1 MAEYNTSD
9 IVNVAKNTV
18 SKWEKPGG
26 TTGMIVLGVVVG
38 AIVINITPIMNFIAA
53 ACASTLTAI
62 GMAAALFLVLYCLFD
77 PRIRNIG
84 STIYFMIM
92 RKIEGLLVDYD
103 PISIVK
109 RKIMQMNK
117 KIQEITDNMGKLRGL
132 IDKSEKRIQ
141 DKKKQCDHDFQLL
154 NKYKET
160 GKAQDAAVYERQVT
174 RLTEVIKNSEARL
187 IQSKQWYEI
196 MGKLKHQAELTVLDA
211 TNEVNERVEEWEMI
225 KAQHKAFTSI
235 VGIINGKD
243 DQFSLFTRAMD
254 HMADDISQK
263 LGEMSFIIEE
273 TGGLMSKIDM
283 DNLVMSDKANAL
295 LAQYNSG
302 GLDAVLLG
310 SFAKQPIEHTP
321 AENVEFKEAE
331 FTNLNTITNNRNNV
345 QQTLGQPNWF

>member
-38 AIVINITPIMNFIAA
+38 AIAINITPIMNFIAA
-53 ACASTLTAI
+53 ACASTLSAI

-109 RKIMQMNK
+109 RKIMQMNN

-160 GKAQDAAVYERQVT
+160 GKAQDAAVYKRQVA

-310 SFAKQPIEHTP
+310 SFAKQPIEHIP
-321 AENVEFKEAE
+321 AENVEYKEVDYVKA
-331 FTNLNTITNNRNNV
+331 NTKSIDNN
-345 QQTLGQPNWF
+345 QKTLSQPNWF

>member
-26 TTGMIVLGVVVG
+26 TTGMIVLGVVIG
-38 AIVINITPIMNFIAA
+38 AIAINITPIMNFIAA
-53 ACASTLTAI
+53 ACASTLSAI

-174 RLTEVIKNSEARL
+174 RLTEVIKNTEARL

-310 SFAKQPIEHTP
+310 SFAKQPIEHAP

>member
-38 AIVINITPIMNFIAA
+38 AIAINITPIMNFIAA
-53 ACASTLTAI
+53 ACASTLSAI

-109 RKIMQMNK
+109 RKIMQMNN

-310 SFAKQPIEHTP
+310 SFAKQPIEHIP
-321 AENVEFKEAE
+321 AENVEYKEVDYVKA
-331 FTNLNTITNNRNNV
+331 NTKNIDNN
-345 QQTLGQPNWF
+345 QKTLSQPNWF

>member
-53 ACASTLTAI
+53 ACASTLSAI

-302 GLDAVLLG
+302 GIDAVLLG
-310 SFAKQPIEHTP
+310 SFAKQPIEHAP

>member
-53 ACASTLTAI
+53 ACASTLSAI

-132 IDKSEKRIQ
+132 IDKSEKRIK
-141 DKKKQCDHDFQLL
+141 DKKKQCEHDFQLL

-310 SFAKQPIEHTP
+310 SFAKQPIEHAP

>member
-38 AIVINITPIMNFIAA
+38 AIAINITPIMNFIAA
-53 ACASTLTAI
+53 ACASTLSAI

-77 PRIRNIG
+77 PRIRNIA

-109 RKIMQMNK
+109 RKIMQMNN

-154 NKYKET
+154 NKYKEA

-174 RLTEVIKNSEARL
+174 RLTEVIKNSETRL

-310 SFAKQPIEHTP
+310 SFAKQPIEHAP

>member
-38 AIVINITPIMNFIAA
+38 AIAINITPIMNFIAA
-53 ACASTLTAI
+53 ACASTLSAI

-109 RKIMQMNK
+109 RKIMQMNN

-141 DKKKQCDHDFQLL
+141 DKKKQCEHDFQLL

-160 GKAQDAAVYERQVT
+160 GKAQDAAVYERQVA
-174 RLTEVIKNSEARL
+174 RLTEVIKNSETRL

-310 SFAKQPIEHTP
+310 SFAKQPIEHIP
-321 AENVEFKEAE
+321 AENVEYKEVDYVKA
-331 FTNLNTITNNRNNV
+331 NTKSIDNN
-345 QQTLGQPNWF
+345 QKTLSQPNWF

>member
-9 IVNVAKNTV
+9 IVNVAKSTV

-38 AIVINITPIMNFIAA
+38 AIAINITPIMNFIAA
-53 ACASTLTAI
+53 ACASTLSAI
-62 GMAAALFLVLYCLFD
+62 GMASALFLVVYCLFD

-160 GKAQDAAVYERQVT
+160 GKMQDAAVYERQVT

-331 FTNLNTITNNRNNV
+331 FTNMTTITNNRNNV

>member
-38 AIVINITPIMNFIAA
+38 AIAINITPIMNFIAA
-53 ACASTLTAI
+53 ACASTLSAI

-77 PRIRNIG
+77 SRIRNIG

-109 RKIMQMNK
+109 RKIMQMNN

-154 NKYKET
+154 NKYKEA
-160 GKAQDAAVYERQVT
+160 GKAQDAAVYERQVA

-310 SFAKQPIEHTP
+310 SFAKQPIEHAP

>member
-38 AIVINITPIMNFIAA
+38 AIAINITPIMNFIAA
-53 ACASTLTAI
+53 ACASTLSAI

-109 RKIMQMNK
+109 RKIMQMNN

-141 DKKKQCDHDFQLL
+141 DKKKQCEHDFQLL
-154 NKYKET
+154 NKYKEA
-160 GKAQDAAVYERQVT
+160 GKTQDAAVYERQVT
-174 RLTEVIKNSEARL
+174 RLTEVIKNSETRL

-310 SFAKQPIEHTP
+310 SFAKQPIEHAP

>member
-38 AIVINITPIMNFIAA
+38 AIAINITPIMNFIAA
-53 ACASTLTAI
+53 ACASTLSAI

-109 RKIMQMNK
+109 RKIMQMNN

-160 GKAQDAAVYERQVT
+160 GKAQDAAVYERQVA
-174 RLTEVIKNSEARL
+174 RLTEVIKNTEARL

-310 SFAKQPIEHTP
+310 SFAKQPIEHAP
-321 AENVEFKEAE
+321 AENVEYKEVDYVKA
-331 FTNLNTITNNRNNV
+331 NTKSIDNN
-345 QQTLGQPNWF
+345 QKTLSQPNWF

>member
-38 AIVINITPIMNFIAA
+38 AIAINITPIMNFIAA
-53 ACASTLTAI
+53 ACASTLSAI

-109 RKIMQMNK
+109 RKIMQMNN

-174 RLTEVIKNSEARL
+174 RLTEVIKNSETRL

-211 TNEVNERVEEWEMI
+211 TNEVNERVEAWEMI

>member
-9 IVNVAKNTV
+9 IVNVAKSTI

-38 AIVINITPIMNFIAA
+38 AIAINITPIMNFIAA
-53 ACASTLTAI
+53 ACASTLSAI
-62 GMAAALFLVLYCLFD
+62 GMAAALFLVVYCLFD

-160 GKAQDAAVYERQVT
+160 GKMQDAAVYERQVT

-321 AENVEFKEAE
+321 AENVEFKEEE
-331 FTNLNTITNNRNNV
+331 FTNMTTITNNRNNV

>member
-9 IVNVAKNTV
+9 IVNVAKSTV

-38 AIVINITPIMNFIAA
+38 AIAINITPIMNFIAA
-53 ACASTLTAI
+53 ACASTLSAI
-62 GMAAALFLVLYCLFD
+62 GMAAALFLVVYCLFD

-160 GKAQDAAVYERQVT
+160 GKMQDAAVYERQVT

-310 SFAKQPIEHTP
+310 SFAKQPIEHAP

-331 FTNLNTITNNRNNV
+331 FTNMTTITNNRNNV

>member
-38 AIVINITPIMNFIAA
+38 AIAINITPIMNFIAA
-53 ACASTLTAI
+53 ACASTLSAI

-109 RKIMQMNK
+109 RKIMQMNN

-154 NKYKET
+154 NKYKEA
-160 GKAQDAAVYERQVT
+160 GKAQDAAVYERQVA

-310 SFAKQPIEHTP
+310 SFAKQPIEHAP
-321 AENVEFKEAE
+321 AENVEYKEAE

>member
-38 AIVINITPIMNFIAA
+38 AIAINITPIMNFIAA
-53 ACASTLTAI
+53 ACANTLSAI

-109 RKIMQMNK
+109 RKIMQMNN

-154 NKYKET
+154 NKYKEA

-174 RLTEVIKNSEARL
+174 RLTEVIKNSETRL

-310 SFAKQPIEHTP
+310 SFAKQPIEHAP

>member
-26 TTGMIVLGVVVG
+26 TTGMIVLGVIVG
-38 AIVINITPIMNFIAA
+38 AIAINITPIMNFIAA
-53 ACASTLTAI
+53 ACASTLSAI

-109 RKIMQMNK
+109 RKIMQMNN

-310 SFAKQPIEHTP
+310 SFAKQPIEHAP

>member
-38 AIVINITPIMNFIAA
+38 AIAINITPIMNFIAA
-53 ACASTLTAI
+53 ACASTLSAI
-62 GMAAALFLVLYCLFD
+62 GMAATLFLVLYCLFD

-109 RKIMQMNK
+109 RKIMQMNN

-141 DKKKQCDHDFQLL
+141 DKKKQCEHDFQLL
-154 NKYKET
+154 NKYKEA

>member
-38 AIVINITPIMNFIAA
+38 AIAINITPIMNFIAA
-53 ACASTLTAI
+53 ACASTLSAI

-109 RKIMQMNK
+109 RKIMQMNN

-174 RLTEVIKNSEARL
+174 RLTEVIKNTEARL

-321 AENVEFKEAE
+321 AEPVECKEAE

>member
-38 AIVINITPIMNFIAA
+38 AIAINITPIMNFIAA
-53 ACASTLTAI
+53 ACASTLSAI

-109 RKIMQMNK
+109 RKIMQMNN

-141 DKKKQCDHDFQLL
+141 DKKKQCEHDFQLL
-154 NKYKET
+154 NKYKEA

-310 SFAKQPIEHTP
+310 SFAKQPIEHIP
-321 AENVEFKEAE
+321 AENVEYKEVDYVKA
-331 FTNLNTITNNRNNV
+331 NTKSIDNN
-345 QQTLGQPNWF
+345 QKTLSQPNWF

>member
-38 AIVINITPIMNFIAA
+38 AIAINITPIMNFIAA
-53 ACASTLTAI
+53 ACASTLSAI

-109 RKIMQMNK
+109 RKIMQMNN

-174 RLTEVIKNSEARL
+174 RLTEVIKNTEARL

>member
-38 AIVINITPIMNFIAA
+38 AIAINITPIMNFIAA
-53 ACASTLTAI
+53 ACASTLSAI

-141 DKKKQCDHDFQLL
+141 DKKKQCEHDFQLL
-154 NKYKET
+154 NKYKEA
-160 GKAQDAAVYERQVT
+160 GKVQDAAVYERQVT
-174 RLTEVIKNSEARL
+174 RLTEVIKNSETRL

-310 SFAKQPIEHTP
+310 SFAKQPIEHAP

>member
-38 AIVINITPIMNFIAA
+38 AIAINITPIMNFIAA
-53 ACASTLTAI
+53 ACASTLSAI

-109 RKIMQMNK
+109 RKIMQMNN

-154 NKYKET
+154 NKYKEA
-160 GKAQDAAVYERQVT
+160 GKAQDAAVYERQVA
-174 RLTEVIKNSEARL
+174 RLTEVIKNSETRL

>member
-38 AIVINITPIMNFIAA
+38 AIAINITPIMNFIAA

-283 DNLVMSDKANAL
+283 DNLAMSDKANAL

>member
-38 AIVINITPIMNFIAA
+38 AIAINITPIMNFIAA
-53 ACASTLTAI
+53 ACASTLSAI

-263 LGEMSFIIEE
+263 LGEISFIIEE

-302 GLDAVLLG
+302 GIDAVLLG
-310 SFAKQPIEHTP
+310 SFAKQPIEHAP

>member
-1 MAEYNTSD
+1 MTEYNTSD

-38 AIVINITPIMNFIAA
+38 AIAINITPIMNFIAA
-53 ACASTLTAI
+53 ACASTLSAI

-109 RKIMQMNK
+109 RKIMQMNN

-141 DKKKQCDHDFQLL
+141 DKKKQCEHDFQLL

-160 GKAQDAAVYERQVT
+160 GKAQDAAVYERQVA

-310 SFAKQPIEHTP
+310 SFAKQPIEHAP

>member
-1 MAEYNTSD
+1 
-9 IVNVAKNTV
+9 
-18 SKWEKPGG
+18 
-26 TTGMIVLGVVVG
+26 
-38 AIVINITPIMNFIAA
+38 MN
-53 ACASTLTAI
+53 
-62 GMAAALFLVLYCLFD
+62 
-77 PRIRNIG
+77 N
-84 STIYFMIM
+84 
-92 RKIEGLLVDYD
+92 
-103 PISIVK
+103 
-109 RKIMQMNK
+109 

-160 GKAQDAAVYERQVT
+160 GKAQDAAVYERQVA
-174 RLTEVIKNSEARL
+174 RLTEVIKNSEVRL

>member
-38 AIVINITPIMNFIAA
+38 AIAINITPIMNFIAA
-53 ACASTLTAI
+53 ACASTLSAI

-141 DKKKQCDHDFQLL
+141 DKKKQCEHDFQLL

-174 RLTEVIKNSEARL
+174 RLTEVIKNTEARL

-310 SFAKQPIEHTP
+310 SFAKQPIEHIP
-321 AENVEFKEAE
+321 AENVEYKEVDYAKA
-331 FTNLNTITNNRNNV
+331 NTKSIDNN
-345 QQTLGQPNWF
+345 QKILSQPNWF

>member
-38 AIVINITPIMNFIAA
+38 AIAINITPIMNFIAA
-53 ACASTLTAI
+53 ACASTLSAI

-109 RKIMQMNK
+109 RKIMQMNN

-141 DKKKQCDHDFQLL
+141 DKKKQCEHDFQLL

-310 SFAKQPIEHTP
+310 SFAKQPIEHAP

>member
-1 MAEYNTSD
+1 
-9 IVNVAKNTV
+9 
-18 SKWEKPGG
+18 
-26 TTGMIVLGVVVG
+26 
-38 AIVINITPIMNFIAA
+38 
-53 ACASTLTAI
+53 
-62 GMAAALFLVLYCLFD
+62 
-77 PRIRNIG
+77 
-84 STIYFMIM
+84 M

-109 RKIMQMNK
+109 RKIMQMNN

-160 GKAQDAAVYERQVT
+160 GKAQDAAVYERQVA

-310 SFAKQPIEHTP
+310 SFAKQPIEHIP
-321 AENVEFKEAE
+321 AENVEYKEVDYAKA
-331 FTNLNTITNNRNNV
+331 NTKSIDNN
-345 QQTLGQPNWF
+345 QKTLSQPNWF

>member
-38 AIVINITPIMNFIAA
+38 AIAINITPIMNFIAA
-53 ACASTLTAI
+53 ACASTLSAI

-109 RKIMQMNK
+109 RKIMQMNN

-154 NKYKET
+154 NKYKEA
-160 GKAQDAAVYERQVT
+160 GKVQDAAVYERQVT
-174 RLTEVIKNSEARL
+174 RLTEVIKNSETRL

-310 SFAKQPIEHTP
+310 SFAKQPIEHIP
-321 AENVEFKEAE
+321 AENVEYKEVDYVKA
-331 FTNLNTITNNRNNV
+331 NTKSIDNN
-345 QQTLGQPNWF
+345 QKTLSQPNWF

>member
-26 TTGMIVLGVVVG
+26 TTGMILLGVVVG
-38 AIVINITPIMNFIAA
+38 AIAINITPIMNFIAA
-53 ACASTLTAI
+53 ACASTLSAI

-310 SFAKQPIEHTP
+310 SFAKQTIEHAP

>member
-38 AIVINITPIMNFIAA
+38 AIAINITPIMNFIAA
-53 ACASTLTAI
+53 ACASTLSAI

-109 RKIMQMNK
+109 RKIMQMNN

-141 DKKKQCDHDFQLL
+141 DKKKQCEHDFQLL

-160 GKAQDAAVYERQVT
+160 GKAQDAAVYERQVA
-174 RLTEVIKNSEARL
+174 RLTEVIKNSETRL

>member
-9 IVNVAKNTV
+9 LVNVAKNTV

-38 AIVINITPIMNFIAA
+38 AIAINITPIMNFIAA
-53 ACASTLTAI
+53 ACASTLSAI

-109 RKIMQMNK
+109 RKIMQMNN

-154 NKYKET
+154 NKYKEA

-174 RLTEVIKNSEARL
+174 RLTEVIKNSETRL

>member
-38 AIVINITPIMNFIAA
+38 AIAINITPIMNFIAA
-53 ACASTLTAI
+53 ACASTLSAI

-109 RKIMQMNK
+109 RKIMQMNN

-154 NKYKET
+154 NKYKEA

-174 RLTEVIKNSEARL
+174 RLTEVIKNSETRL

-310 SFAKQPIEHTP
+310 SFAKQPIEHIP
-321 AENVEFKEAE
+321 AENVEYKEVDYVNA
-331 FTNLNTITNNRNNV
+331 NTKSIDNN
-345 QQTLGQPNWF
+345 QKTLSQPNWF

>member
-38 AIVINITPIMNFIAA
+38 AIAINITPIMNFIAA
-53 ACASTLTAI
+53 ACASTLSAI

-109 RKIMQMNK
+109 RKIMQMNN

-141 DKKKQCDHDFQLL
+141 DKKKQCEHDFQLL

-160 GKAQDAAVYERQVT
+160 GKAQDAAVYERQVA
-174 RLTEVIKNSEARL
+174 RLTEVIKNSETRL

-310 SFAKQPIEHTP
+310 SFAKQPIEHAP

>member
-38 AIVINITPIMNFIAA
+38 AIAINITPIMNFIAA
-53 ACASTLTAI
+53 ACASTLSAI

-109 RKIMQMNK
+109 RKIMQMNN

-154 NKYKET
+154 NKYKEV

>member
-38 AIVINITPIMNFIAA
+38 AIAINITPIMNFIAA
-53 ACASTLTAI
+53 ACASTLSAI

-109 RKIMQMNK
+109 RKIMQMNN

-154 NKYKET
+154 NKYKEA
-160 GKAQDAAVYERQVT
+160 GKVQDAAVYERQVT
-174 RLTEVIKNSEARL
+174 RLTEVIKNSETRL

-310 SFAKQPIEHTP
+310 SFAKQPIEHIP
-321 AENVEFKEAE
+321 AENVEFKEVDYAKA
-331 FTNLNTITNNRNNV
+331 NTKSIDNN
-345 QQTLGQPNWF
+345 QKTLSQPNWF

>member
-38 AIVINITPIMNFIAA
+38 AIAINITPIMNFIAA
-53 ACASTLTAI
+53 ACASTLSAI

-109 RKIMQMNK
+109 RKIMQMNN

-160 GKAQDAAVYERQVT
+160 GKVQDAAVYERQVT

-310 SFAKQPIEHTP
+310 SFAKQPIEHIP
-321 AENVEFKEAE
+321 AENVEYKEVDYVK
-331 FTNLNTITNNRNNV
+331 TNTKSIDNN
-345 QQTLGQPNWF
+345 QKTLSQPNWF

>member
-38 AIVINITPIMNFIAA
+38 AIAINITPIMNFIAA
-53 ACASTLTAI
+53 ACASTLSAI

-109 RKIMQMNK
+109 RKIMQMNN

-154 NKYKET
+154 NKYKEA

-174 RLTEVIKNSEARL
+174 RLTEVIKNSETRL

-310 SFAKQPIEHTP
+310 SFAKQPIEHAP
-321 AENVEFKEAE
+321 AENVEYKEAE